1 MCSWVRGR
9 PRKGVGA
16 RAGGGDVVTAAAVVV
31 VVVVVVVGGGGGGG
45 SGGGVISLEYKGARG
60 ANKVRYLHVSPT

>member
-16 RAGGGDVVTAAAVVV
+16 RAGGRDVVTAAAVVV
-31 VVVVVVVGGGGGGG
+31 VVVVGGGGGG